1 MCVSVRCKRKSVYI
15 WKLKNFFKGID
26 PQVRPSLSEKSF
38 PVRRVTAK
46 KASREVGILFFLF
59 LIFH

>member
-1 MCVSVRCKRKSVYI
+1 MKICVHLEVGEF
-15 WKLKNFFKGID
+15 FFKGID

-46 KASREVGILFFLF
+46 KSQSGGRDFFLF